1 MKKMRNTVHL
11 EGYVYDHSLQIR
23 ESGPNS
29 KNPGAKYIRG
39 KISVATDDNLLN
51 IVDVNYHY
59 VSPTTSKGNP
69 NPTYNI
75 LNDII
80 AGNKKTVMNG
90 GVEQAT
96 KVRLDSAIGL
106 NEWYDKDYQLI
117 SVKENNGGFVH
128 EVNALAD
135 DEKDRNKFEVDMFIT
150 NTRIVEADPDR
161 ELPEKLVLKGAI
173 FDFRN
178 NLLPV
183 EFSVVNE
190 KAIAYFDSLNISQ
203 KNPTFTKVQGRQIST
218 TVKRTIVEEG
228 AFGDSVREVTSSRKD
243 SIITWTAREPYIFD
257 DEETLLASE
266 LKEAMAR
273 RETDLAALK
282 TNAEAYRNTSVPTPT
297 SASTV
302 AAGEF
307 NF

>member
-59 VSPTTSKGNP
+59 VSSTTSKGNP

-150 NTRIVEADPDR
+150 GTRIVEADPDR
-161 ELPEKLVLKGAI
+161 ELPEKLILKGAI

-228 AFGDSVREVTSSRKD
+228 AFGDSVREVTSNRKD
-243 SIITWTAREPYIFD
+243 SIITWTAREPYVFD

-282 TNAEAYRNTSVPTPT
+282 TNAEEYRNTTNTPT
-297 SASTV
+297 IPV
-302 AAGEF
+302 ATGGF
-307 NF
+307 DF